1 MKRTT
6 SKHHFKISLTTPPYN
21 FSYNNIKYCETSFT
35 THMPH
40 TLNMKTITAKQI
52 ATTVAIAEKVEV
64 SYTFSNHYSKLVTI
78 HFGDP
83 EAFLLG
89 KRRRDKLKKIVSLE
103 AFNFSPIII
112 VSLSPR
118 FVSSFTG
125 NTDHR
130 FRKMWLII
138 QICCC
143 TL

>member
-89 KRRRDKLKKIVSLE
+89 KRRRDKLKKLCLWRLLIFLPSLLFPYDPALFLLLPE
-103 AFNFSPIII
+103 I
-112 VSLSPR
+112 
-118 FVSSFTG
+118 
-125 NTDHR
+125 
-130 FRKMWLII
+130 LII
-138 QICCC
+138 GFGRCG
-143 TL
+143 